1 MQVQVLSSAQLGR
14 MAQLVRALR
23 LHRRGPRFESLCAH
37 QDYMT
42 TQQLSNH
49 CQLAKTVSET
59 ANLAKQ
65 LCQTWQ
71 GGEIIALSGQLGAG
85 KTTFT
90 QAIGKSLGVKEIIT
104 SPTFT
109 ILRQYN
115 CHHQTIKQLIHI
127 DAYRLSSGLDLI
139 NLGLNDWLNCPTCL
153 IVIEWPEKIID
164 WLPANTWSIN
174 FEHHQTGRLI
184 CWQPPQ

>member
-37 QDYMT
+37 YDYMT
-42 TQQLSNH
+42 NQQFKH
-49 CQLAKTVSET
+49 CQLTKTVAKTAT
-59 ANLAKQ
+59 LAKQ
-65 LCQTWQ
+65 LCQLWQ
-71 GGEIIALSGQLGAG
+71 GGQIIALSGQMGSG

-90 QAIGKSLGVKEIIT
+90 QAIGRCLNVQEIIT

-109 ILRQYN
+109 VLRQYN
-115 CHHQTIKQLIHI
+115 CHHSSIKQLVHI
-127 DAYRLSSGLDLI
+127 DAYRLSSGADLI
-139 NLGLNDWLNCPTCL
+139 NLGINDWLNCQDCL
-153 IVIEWPEKIID
+153 IIIEWPEKILD
-164 WLPANTWSIN
+164 WLPTNAWTIT
-174 FEHHQTGRLI
+174 FEHHAAGRLI